1 MSLVATD
8 LNHVNSVILERMQS
22 EVPLIPGL
30 AGHLI
35 ASGGKRMR
43 PMLTL
48 AAARLLDYAGA
59 RHHKLAACVEFIHTA
74 TLLHDDVVD
83 GSGLRRGRRPANII
97 WGNPASVP
105 VGAFLFDRSFEL
117 MVEAGRAGERR
128 GGKECV
134 DKCR

>member
-1 MSLVATD
+1 
-8 LNHVNSVILERMQS
+8 MQS
-22 EVPLIPGL
+22 EVPLIPEL

-74 TLLHDDVVD
+74 TLLHDDAVD
-83 GSGLRRGRRPANII
+83 GSGIRRGRRQANIL
-97 WGNPASVP
+97 WGNPASVL
-105 VGAFLFDRSFEL
+105 VGDFLFARSSEL
-117 MVEAGRAGERR
+117 MVKDGSLIALRILSNASATMPASEVNQQTEKVRWR
-128 GGKECV
+128 
-134 DKCR
+134 

>member
-1 MSLVATD
+1 MTASVHPFPARRAPSLDPLMSLVATD

-22 EVPLIPGL
+22 EVPLIPEL

-59 RHHKLAACVEFIHTA
+59 RSEEHT
-74 TLLHDDVVD
+74 
-83 GSGLRRGRRPANII
+83 S
-97 WGNPASVP
+97 
-105 VGAFLFDRSFEL
+105 EL
-117 MVEAGRAGERR
+117 QSLMRISYAVFCL
-128 GGKECV
+128 K
-134 DKCR
+134 K

>member
-1 MSLVATD
+1 MRISDWSSDVCSSDL

-22 EVPLIPGL
+22 EVPLIPEL

-59 RHHKLAACVEFIHTA
+59 RHHKLAACVEFIPTP
-74 TLLHDDVVD
+74 TLLHDDVCD
-83 GSGLRRGRRPANII
+83 GSGRRPRRRPANHL
-97 WGNPASVP
+97 GGLPATVRG
-105 VGAFLFDRSFEL
+105 GAFLFTRSCE
-117 MVEAGRAGERR
+117 
-128 GGKECV
+128 
-134 DKCR
+134 

>member
-1 MSLVATD
+1 MTASVHPFPARRAPSLDPLMSLVATD

-22 EVPLIPGL
+22 EVPLIPEL

-59 RHHKLAACVEFIHTA
+59 RHHKLARSEEHTSE
-74 TLLHDDVVD
+74 LQSLM
-83 GSGLRRGRRPANII
+83 
-97 WGNPASVP
+97 
-105 VGAFLFDRSFEL
+105 RSSYAVFCL
-117 MVEAGRAGERR
+117 
-128 GGKECV
+128 K
-134 DKCR
+134 KKTN